1 MDSCIP
7 ALEVTQTH
15 RVPRNHSVI
24 IDVGNEEGCDGHSK
38 VSAQVT
44 VFKNKLLL
52 LYDDQNS
59 LLFTIQRNVYQ
70 TIAYLF
76 FQATLF
82 SFTIS

>member
-24 IDVGNEEGCDGHSK
+24 IDVGNEEGCDGQSK

-44 VFKNKLLL
+44 VFKNKLHVLL
-52 LYDDQNS
+52 LYDDQN
-59 LLFTIQRNVYQ
+59 
-70 TIAYLF
+70 
-76 FQATLF
+76 
-82 SFTIS
+82 